1 MSTTHSNTVELPDSV
16 STSNG
21 SRGWRI
27 ADGHFARG
35 REEDNNLETKD
46 SFLGYLTRVGIHE
59 GELDDGRK
67 YAKLE
72 MDLDCRSGTESIG
85 ATLLSATAGK
95 PSYSQC
101 IQLAQIVLSLK
112 PGQLV
117 QVQTNLASQKNR
129 FGKFQTFLNGYFVD
143 PITLKP
149 TRMQFERNDG
159 DIDAILKGLVSQ
171 IRAHDAYQDRPK
183 REDDGGDVF
192 ANEPTTKT
200 NSVANQVG
208 EFEAVI
214 VEKAWPSMDGPANNT
229 YLDMARAIAKKSNIE
244 CNIGTYSDIP
254 AAILDAMT
262 EQARGA
268 KDVPKLLKP
277 FITDTEVDPFA

>member
-149 TRMQFERNDG
+149 ARMQFERSDG
-159 DIDAILKGLVSQ
+159 DLDDVLNGLVAQ
-171 IRAHDAYQDRPK
+171 VRAHDAYQDRPK
-183 REDDGGDVF
+183 REDDAGDV
-192 ANEPTTKT
+192 APATKT
-200 NSVANQVG
+200 NSVANLVG
-208 EFEAVI
+208 EFEAI
-214 VEKAWPSMDGPANNT
+214 VLEKAWPSIDGKAKDT
-229 YLDMARAIAKKSNIE
+229 YLEMARKIAEKSNIE
-244 CNIGTYSDIP
+244 CSISTYSDIP
-254 AAILDAMT
+254 AAILDAMI

-277 FITDTEVDPFA
+277 FVVDTEVDIFA